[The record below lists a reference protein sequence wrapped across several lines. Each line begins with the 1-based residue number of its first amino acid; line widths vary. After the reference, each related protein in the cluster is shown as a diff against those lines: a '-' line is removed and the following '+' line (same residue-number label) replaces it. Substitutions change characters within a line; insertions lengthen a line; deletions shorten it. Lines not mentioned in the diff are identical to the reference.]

1 MKKKL
6 LFFVSDFTIGQ
17 SALLT
22 DQLLAISESGLQVVA
37 VSGEGEQEKGLKD
50 KTAHIDVRRVT
61 GLDKHESFCSLAK
74 QVSVIIREEK
84 VDCVHVQ
91 NNWQM
96 MLVVYAKFI
105 LLRKLSL
112 RIIYTLHGFRHN
124 HPLKSQIA
132 RIVIGT
138 MLLLFASKVICMS
151 SYLKEKFWFL
161 GKKIALLPLGISGD
175 YFLDEYVEAPQEGL
189 QMVFPAQFRVGK
201 NQDLLIRAFAKH
213 IQKTADKLSHL
224 TLPGDGEL
232 KGDMQV
238 LVESLH
244 IADRVSFPGLC
255 SKKEVLQLYLN
266 SNVGLVSSNSETFGQ
281 SIVEPFVL
289 GRCVV
294 STHVG
299 IANDILKN
307 KKNGFFFSSEE
318 ELVEILGTLYNQPT
332 LITEA
337 GKQNYEKRK
346 LFSWEEVTRH
356 YVSVVENM

>member
-1 MKKKL
+1 MNKKL

-22 DQLLAISESGLQVVA
+22 DQLLAISESGLLVVA

-50 KTAHIDVRRVT
+50 KTAQIDVRRVT

-112 RIIYTLHGFRHN
+112 RIIYTLHGFRNN

-132 RIVIGT
+132 RVVIGM

-161 GKKIALLPLGISGD
+161 GKKIALLPLGISD
-175 YFLDEYVEAPQEGL
+175 EYFLDDYVDTPQKGL
-189 QMVFPAQFRVGK
+189 QMVFPAQFRAGK
-201 NQDLLIRAFAKH
+201 NQDVLIRAFAKH

-232 KGDMQV
+232 KGEMQV

-299 IANDILKN
+299 IANDILEDGL
-307 KKNGFFFSSEE
+307 NGFFFSTEE
-318 ELVEILGTLYNQPT
+318 ELVEILGTLYNHPT

-346 LFSWEEVTRH
+346 LFSWEEVTRQ
-356 YVSVVENM
+356 YVYVIENM